1 MTICD
6 GTRGSWNLNFGHKQV
21 LNGIFNCLKGN
32 ICIWLIFLKLS
43 KLNHV
48 KNMPYFAGPVRAQE
62 GGREVNKLT
71 ANEKFGPDFAHVW
84 VAHGGV
90 IHKEKKLVEKLVEM
104 EF

>member
-1 MTICD
+1 MHLVDISQAIQAEPREEHAIFC
-6 GTRGSWNLNFGHKQV
+6 GT
-21 LNGIFNCLKGN
+21 
-32 ICIWLIFLKLS
+32 
-43 KLNHV
+43 
-48 KNMPYFAGPVRAQE
+48 VRAQE

-84 VAHGGV
+84 VTHGGV